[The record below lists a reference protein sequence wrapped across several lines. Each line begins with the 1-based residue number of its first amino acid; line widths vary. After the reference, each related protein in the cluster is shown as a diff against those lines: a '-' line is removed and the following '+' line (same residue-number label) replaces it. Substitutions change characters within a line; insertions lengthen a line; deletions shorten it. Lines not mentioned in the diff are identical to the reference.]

1 MSKKKKP
8 KDRHLDVP
16 AEANR
21 DKHVNFVA
29 NERSET
35 DPSADRSKGA
45 LNEDANT
52 DRGTRQGKSKSE
64 DFNNER

>member
-1 MSKKKKP
+1 MSKTP

-29 NERSET
+29 DERSET
-35 DPSADRSKGA
+35 DPAEDRSVGKLA
-45 LNEDANT
+45 EDITNN
-52 DRGTRQGKSKSE
+52 DSE
-64 DFNNER
+64 KKKYKRRDPNNER